1 MIIDPM
7 SCCKRLGRKP
17 PQVHAMPSPR
27 AQDRTGRCVISPSRI
42 MLSPPHYGLRRHT
55 IHSLLGPQ
63 TRHATSLQQP
73 FNLIHCHPQRRGER
87 RERVREPFLN
97 FYTNAS
103 LPKPKTSSFTVD
115 GTLSLFHESHHHM
128 IHILRPL
135 CPVPDPIPV
144 PVPVPSPSPLS
155 QDHPST
161 GPSNDLYDA
170 LISPAR

>member
-1 MIIDPM
+1 M

-17 PQVHAMPSPR
+17 PQVHAMLSPR

-55 IHSLLGPQ
+55 IHSLLGTQ
-63 TRHATSLQQP
+63 TRHTTSLQQP
-73 FNLIHCHPQRRGER
+73 FNLIHCHPQRRERGE

-103 LPKPKTSSFTVD
+103 LPKPKPSSFTA
-115 GTLSLFHESHHHM
+115 LSHESHESHHHM

-135 CPVPDPIPV
+135 CPVPDPIPVPV